1 MTDVTVTSPVAV
13 SIETLRD
20 AYVSQLGGVKLSAKA
35 YAKGLLDTLGTEW
48 LTMAHDA
55 KGAEGD
61 AMRAER
67 DALYDALR
75 KNGHSN
81 PSVKWKQIKDS
92 AREILAEEERAARI
106 AAGES
111 PEDIDAEAAAEAQGK
126 KKDVRSPQLRLV
138 EDLTGLYKMCK
149 REAKTLT
156 EAQRKASLHITAAL
170 ADLGVDVSQL

>member
-1 MTDVTVTSPVAV
+1 MNATVTIPNNVSPEQV
-13 SIETLRD
+13 SKARGAFVDSLSSNYGAGRVYAATL
-20 AYVSQLGGVKLSAKA
+20 V
-35 YAKGLLDTLGTEW
+35 GLLGTQW
-48 LTMAHDA
+48 ITMAHDH

-67 DALYDALR
+67 DALYADLKAA
-75 KNGHSN
+75 GHSN
-81 PSVKWKQIKDS
+81 PSVKWKQIKDH
-92 AREILAEEERAARI
+92 AHEVLAEADRAARI

-111 PEDIDAEAAAEAQGK
+111 AEDIDAESEGSGNTKSA
-126 KKDVRSPQLRLV
+126 RSPQLRLV